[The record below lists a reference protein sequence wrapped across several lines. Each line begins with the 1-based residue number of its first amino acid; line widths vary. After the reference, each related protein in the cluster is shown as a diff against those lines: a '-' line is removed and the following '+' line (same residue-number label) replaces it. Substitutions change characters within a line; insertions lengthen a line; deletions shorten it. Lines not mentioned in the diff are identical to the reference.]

1 MATTQDI
8 SLDANGKVV
17 VGKSKAMQGSTPSK
31 DMQDAM
37 KKSTSCD
44 VGKAYPVPVRKVWVP
59 LLIRKQYVSH
69 IYA

>member
-17 VGKSKAMQGSTPSK
+17 VGKSKKMNASTPSK

-37 KKSTSCD
+37 KKSTACD
-44 VGKAYPVPVRKVWVP
+44 VGKAYPVPVRKV
-59 LLIRKQYVSH
+59 
-69 IYA
+69 